1 MAGETQVTVLGLGR
15 SYRAAGGQVWAFR
28 DVDLT
33 VARGSLTVLAGP
45 SGAGKSTLLR
55 IIGAIDRPTEGSV
68 TVDEVEIGGL
78 SDRARRRWRRRRL
91 GYVFQDPAENLLPYL
106 SVAEH
111 LDLATEIRGTRSNW
125 ANLARH
131 LEIDPLLDER
141 PERLS
146 SGQQQ
151 RVALAMAAVG
161 DPAIVVA
168 DEPTAELDQAS
179 AWLAIETLRA
189 LITAGSTV
197 VVSSHDVDVIRASD
211 TVHRLEHHQDRT

>member
-1 MAGETQVTVLGLGR
+1 MADETQVTVLGLGR
-15 SYRAAGGQVWAFR
+15 SYRAAEGQVWAFR
-28 DVDLT
+28 EVDLT
-33 VARGSLTVLAGP
+33 VVRGSLTVLAGP

-55 IIGAIDRPTEGSV
+55 IIGAMDRPTEGSV
-68 TVDEVEIGGL
+68 TVDGVEIGGL
-78 SDRARRRWRRRRL
+78 SDRARRRWRRRHL

-111 LDLATEIRGTRSNW
+111 LDLATQIRGTRSAW
-125 ANLARH
+125 KDLARH

-197 VVSSHDVDVIRASD
+197 VVSSHDADVIRASD
-211 TVHRLEHHQDRT
+211 AVHRLEHHQDRT